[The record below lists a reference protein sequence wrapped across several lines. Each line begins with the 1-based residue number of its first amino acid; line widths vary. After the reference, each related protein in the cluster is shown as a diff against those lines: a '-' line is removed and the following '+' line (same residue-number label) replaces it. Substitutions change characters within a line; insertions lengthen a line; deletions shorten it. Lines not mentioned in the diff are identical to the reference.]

1 MKFLLLIKLIIA
13 VITTRSLTHA
23 LQQQEEEDQEVRVSQ
38 LFNTQLFSQQQEDV
52 VSLKQQVVI
61 NEMFDQQQEEE
72 QKVRV
77 SQLFNTPHFSQQQ
90 QEEEEE
96 QQHQG
101 QVRKRLL
108 LRQDVRPRGVSGKK
122 RPRRNSSVVNANK
135 KKKNQSIRLDMKPPS
150 GERSVQYFTYSLFLL
165 LYATMRVA

>member
-61 NEMFDQQQEEE
+61 NELFDQQQEEE
-72 QKVRV
+72 QQVRV
-77 SQLFNTPHFSQQQ
+77 SQLFNTPHFSQQEEQ
-90 QEEEEE
+90 QEEE
-96 QQHQG
+96 QQG
-101 QVRKRLL
+101 QVRKMLL
-108 LRQDVRPRGVSGKK
+108 LRQDVRVRGVSGKK

-150 GERSVQYFTYSLFLL
+150 GERSVQNFTCSRFLL
-165 LYATMRVA
+165 FSSFLFF